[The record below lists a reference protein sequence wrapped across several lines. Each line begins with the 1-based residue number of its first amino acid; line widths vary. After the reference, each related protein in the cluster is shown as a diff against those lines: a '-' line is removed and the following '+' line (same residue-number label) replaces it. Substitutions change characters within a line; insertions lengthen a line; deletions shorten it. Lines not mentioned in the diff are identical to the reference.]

1 MQIINTAQID
11 AIINRR
17 LAGKPVSEE
26 VVATFKTMLMDMQR
40 AETAKKIAA
49 GKKSRETAVR
59 NGRIKER
66 SSPAMAMLCAD
77 GRTVLE
83 AARDKANK
91 TNKARRER
99 ILVKISSLKI
109 LGKTN
114 AQIASALNLEGL
126 LTRNGEDWTEESV
139 TRAIKRAFRLKDL
152 ERGTYKVTFQA
163 GRN

>member
-1 MQIINTAQID
+1 
-11 AIINRR
+11 
-17 LAGKPVSEE
+17 
-26 VVATFKTMLMDMQR
+26 
-40 AETAKKIAA
+40 
-49 GKKSRETAVR
+49 
-59 NGRIKER
+59 
-66 SSPAMAMLCAD
+66 MAMLCAD